1 MKIEVDDDSF
11 EKEVIQKSNEVL
23 VVVDFWA
30 PWCMPCRVLGPV
42 LEKIA
47 DEYDGKFLL
56 AKINVQENTMVADKY
71 QILSIPNVKFF
82 RNGGVVDEFV
92 GAMPEQIVKQYI
104 DKNINK

>member
-71 QILSIPNVKFF
+71 QILSIPNVKLF
-82 RNGGVVDEFV
+82 RNGGVVDEFI

>member
-1 MKIEVDDDSF
+1 MKIEVDDNSF
-11 EKEVIQKSNEVL
+11 EKEVIQKSNEML

-71 QILSIPNVKFF
+71 QILSIPNVKLF
-82 RNGGVVDEFV
+82 RNGGVVDEFI